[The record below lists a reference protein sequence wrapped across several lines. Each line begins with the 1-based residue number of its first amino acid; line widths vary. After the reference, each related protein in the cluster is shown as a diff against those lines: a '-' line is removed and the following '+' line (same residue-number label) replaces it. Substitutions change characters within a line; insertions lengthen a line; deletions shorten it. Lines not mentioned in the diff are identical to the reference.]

1 MGYTLELWALPV
13 NRLARELRE
22 PTLRSQDVKHAEG
35 MEDIVERWA
44 ALAAEVASLTGRGA
58 ELSGDRARYV
68 ALVIR
73 TLGSFYGALNHTSSG
88 GMEFR
93 EQLRTVGAQQVGA
106 EVVDHLLERPLEGLE
121 WFDYPLVG
129 WVSARELENVPRT
142 PTFEVEEDENLHTL
156 HQAAARAADLGT
168 DVVSIYL

>member
-13 NRLARELRE
+13 DRLARELRE
-22 PTLRSQDVKHAEG
+22 PTLRSHDVEHAEG
-35 MEDIVERWA
+35 MEDVVERWP
-44 ALAAEVASLTGRGA
+44 ALAAEVASLTRRGA

-88 GMEFR
+88 GTEFR
-93 EQLRTVGAQQVGA
+93 EQLRTVGAQKVGA
-106 EVVDHLLERPLEGLE
+106 EVVDHLLERTLEGLE

-129 WVSARELENVPRT
+129 WVSAPELQSVART
-142 PTFEVEEDENLHTL
+142 LAPGVDENLHTL
-156 HQAAARAADLGT
+156 HRAVARAADLGT